1 MLQELSVCGAIPG
14 NKASGMGGA
23 AGLHLMYLAHPAK
36 EHQDEGDR
44 LGQNHSYRIMIRMH
58 KNTAGYEKCTIPIME
73 F

>member
-1 MLQELSVCGAIPG
+1 MLQELSVCGAIPD

-44 LGQNHSYRIMIRMH
+44 LGQNHSYQDS
-58 KNTAGYEKCTIPIME
+58 NA
-73 F
+73 